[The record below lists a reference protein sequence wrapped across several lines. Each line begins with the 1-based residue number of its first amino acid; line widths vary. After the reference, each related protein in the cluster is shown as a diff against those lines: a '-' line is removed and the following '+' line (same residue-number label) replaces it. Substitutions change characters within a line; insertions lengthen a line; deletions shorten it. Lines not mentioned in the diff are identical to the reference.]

1 MALIGKLLMN
11 RRAGEKDLAWNE
23 VVLTGPETLTVSSP
37 AFTDGGPIPFENAGR
52 RIGGQN
58 VSPALAWSE
67 LPADTAQ
74 VLVFIEDV
82 DAPTAKP
89 FVHCVAVVSPILAAD
104 GVPAGGLSR
113 DTLGPGVSL
122 LRAQFGSGYR
132 GPEPIKGHGPHRYVF
147 QVFALGTALP
157 ETVEGMPLTRIPPRK
172 VPPLVASGSLLARG
186 RITGTYER

>member
-1 MALIGKLLMN
+1 VPLIGKLLMN

-23 VVLTGPETLTVSSP
+23 VVLTGPETLKLSSP
-37 AFTDGGPIPFENAGR
+37 AFADGGPIPFEHAGR

-58 VSPALAWSE
+58 VSPALSWNE
-67 LPADTAQ
+67 LPAETAQ

-89 FVHCVAVVSPILAAD
+89 FVHCVALASPELAAD
-104 GVPAGGLSR
+104 GLAAGALSR
-113 DTLGPGVSL
+113 DTLGPGVTL

-147 QVFALGTALP
+147 QVYALGTPLP
-157 ETVEGMPLTRIPPRK
+157 ETVEGMPLNRIPPRRI
-172 VPPLVASGSLLARG
+172 PPLVASGSLLARG
-186 RITGTYER
+186 RLTGTYER